1 MKKSYFLSLLFALF
15 FVGAHAQDV
24 GCFRI
29 VAETQRPICLPGET
43 RTLTAAPPIGSVP
56 KETTSY
62 TVAPTT
68 FSWRSPDNVNDLVSI
83 TSDDKWSGK
92 INLYGKEPSSTQP
105 PKRPFNFC
113 FFGEKYAKCLIGD
126 NGAVTFSIQGEPD
139 SPAPPFLQYVA
150 SVLNPAESGSGFNFA
165 PGSGIPFNPGNSRT
179 TPPYVNAIM
188 MLQDLMINNTGAIPG
203 NAGDPTTSQINYF
216 TTGAYPCRTFVAN
229 WQNVPLFG
237 SCSSAG
243 LQSYQIV
250 LFESTNI
257 VEIHIRRRN
266 SCASWLDG
274 RALIGI
280 QNADGSVGYAP
291 ASRGNGTWEVGPG
304 SVPPAPS
311 EAWRFT
317 PSGANVSVNYHWYEV
332 DASNT
337 VINDLGVG
345 QTKTVSPSV
354 ETRYRVDALFGVC
367 DPAMPLLPASDFT
380 IIKIGEVPVNP
391 PVDIKHCDSSSNPNQ
406 FTVGDNVAT
415 LFAST
420 GLNPAFVEAYFYT
433 TLADAQG
440 NTFNNICSLFPNDA
454 AATYTLVGGERS
466 HTIYVN
472 VTDNTAGCSSVL
484 SFDVGLIDC
493 KIDVNVCDVDNDNTQ
508 IVDLNDFRPDINASN
523 TADGLNPADYSI
535 TFHNSATDAD
545 DVTTQITV
553 LNPFTVIDGQDIY
566 VRIQKIADPSSYI
579 VKYLKVKLRPNP
591 DVTITGTT
599 QICAGT
605 TAPITISGHAG
616 AVVVY
621 EYNSVPQPAV
631 TIPAGGNVI
640 LTTPPVVSGNTYTY
654 TITSATYTDTDG
666 HVCSSPVP
674 QSAIV
679 TVGGLPT
686 AAFTTTNTT
695 ICENDVI
702 TINVSGTA
710 GTTVSY
716 TENAGT
722 VQSLLL
728 DGLGQGAISMPAVL
742 TPNTTYTYRLT
753 KVSTTSTP
761 PCEQTLT
768 DVVTITVSPN
778 PTATITQID
787 SQVCLGNASSV
798 KFSGTPNSIVTYT
811 LNTVTQPTI
820 TIPASGDITFSETL
834 PATGVFTYE
843 LVSVAMPAPSTCSQT
858 VTGTVAI
865 TVVGLPTATISTAI
879 PTICSGGNTVIDFS
893 GTPNTTV
900 YFKINGGPDQQVT
913 LLPST
918 ANPAIGEG
926 TYTSPALTAA
936 TTYQLVKVV
945 TTGTPSC
952 ETLLTNSV
960 LVDVKPLP
968 TATIQANQ
976 NICTGSSTTV
986 TVTAT
991 PNSTVTY
998 TLNGGPATNLSI
1010 GASGTG
1016 IINTGVLTAD
1026 ATYRLVS
1033 ISKLDGITCQ
1043 STLNATSIVR
1053 VVPLPT
1059 ASFTALP
1066 NICSNRTAE
1075 ITFTGTPNAQVNF
1088 TYTAGAV
1095 TTSDNVILNS
1105 SGGSIYT
1112 TIPITAITTFN
1123 LVSVVSAASGSIPSC
1138 TSNITGTLTI
1148 TPVAAPLINYSV
1160 TPLEVCDDNTDGL
1173 AQVNFDLKKNDI
1185 TLGNTSLV
1193 VTYHETPENARDGV
1207 YPYGPIYPIAF
1218 DASPQEA
1225 PYYVYVRVEEPGG
1238 STCPSLTRFRV
1249 IVNRTPQAVSPA
1261 PIAVCDDSTADGYSV
1276 FPDIKVREAEMTAA
1290 LYVAD
1295 PRAALY
1301 SDAYAFEYYL
1311 SQPQAEAGL
1320 AAGRINPAVS
1330 FANTVAYNQ
1339 TIWVRVINTSN
1350 STLCYKVVPMQ
1361 LIVRELPNVAIPAGQ
1376 YSLCDDD
1383 TEDGITAFDL
1393 EDYKTQ
1399 ITSQPGM
1406 SVKYYFDNAA
1416 VTSGTELPMTMVDGR
1431 LQYIN
1436 QVPVFQTIVVVVTNE
1451 SQDTKCS
1458 IRTTITL
1465 RVLPRPF
1472 ITMPAQIPTE
1482 CDDDGNGSAVFDLD
1496 ALKADIRA
1504 GGNYTITFHETR
1516 QNAIDNLYVYGQQ
1529 VDGSGNP
1536 VLDGSGNPIPIP
1548 YPSLFNGNIWI
1559 RATDNVTGC
1568 FSVAPL
1574 QLIVNPVPTVPAGG
1588 ILPQLVICDVNDDG
1602 QMRLDLRAHAEAYLL
1617 PQPVA
1622 GTYAITLHS
1631 SLIDAETPSAA
1642 LIPDTNYPSTN
1653 GQIVW
1658 VRIENTVTGC
1668 YSIASFE
1675 VVINPAKYFVPKEFT
1690 ICDQSLPND
1699 GKALFPSP
1707 TGVFGDLD
1715 SVMTGGL
1722 SGYDVIYYR
1731 NVADQNAL
1739 NNPIDKTVPYENES
1753 IPFQNIQVTLIDQVT
1768 GCVSISRLT
1777 LRVQP
1782 LPNPK
1787 TDPTDIEVCDNG
1799 VSRTDGI
1806 AENVDLTVNE
1816 TYIRNGANPTTVAF
1830 YYYNDLT
1837 LANTDA
1843 AANAISNVGFVNAI
1857 ATPTNYSGASGTI
1870 YVLMTTN
1877 PSASSP
1883 LAVKCS
1889 AMVEFELIVNPA
1901 PALGVNGVIKDFV
1914 ACVVG
1919 NTGVHTF
1926 TLSDH
1931 NINVIASGLTP
1942 SDYTFTYYDSQV
1954 NAEGGTATGLLAN
1967 SYTNISNPEPIWVR
1981 VVNNATTCVNVGTFN
1996 LVVDEA
2002 AVANPVPPT
2011 EPLLTT
2017 CDNDG
2022 TNDGSTAFN
2031 LTPLND
2037 IILGTPAPANFTIHY
2052 YDNEPDYLL
2061 DLAEG
2066 VTTANTRAIP
2076 DITNYITSTKDII
2089 ALVINRTSTTGC
2101 PARVDFTLTVNKLP
2115 KVSLQDGFFCFDPIT
2130 NLPLNTFALTATVD
2144 PAAGN
2149 YTFEWTKDGS
2159 PYPVTD
2165 NTTNVI
2171 NVDQAGIYSVVV
2183 TDVTTGCVSVK
2194 SDDVTVSP
2202 TSTAIATASVT
2213 GYFTDN
2219 ATITVIVDAASL
2231 GDYEFKLD
2239 EGQWQDSNVF
2249 SPVATGD
2256 HLVQIR
2262 DKNAGGC
2269 DEFIPLTVT
2278 VINYPKFFTPNG
2290 DGIHDKW
2297 TILGLGDEA
2306 RIYIFDRYGKLVK
2319 QISSDENGG
2328 WDGTMNGQMLPSTD
2342 YWFKV
2347 EYLENDV
2354 MKEFRAHFS
2363 LKR

>member
-83 TSDDKWSGK
+83 TSDDRWSGK

-105 PKRPFNFC
+105 PKKPFNFC

-139 SPAPPFLQYVA
+139 SPAPPFLQYIA
-150 SVLNPAESGSGFNFA
+150 SVLNPAESGSGYNFA
-165 PGSGIPFNPGNSRT
+165 AGSGIPFNPGNNRNI
-179 TPPYVNAIM
+179 PPYVNSIM

-266 SCASWLDG
+266 SCPSWLDG
-274 RALIGI
+274 RALIGM
-280 QNADGSVGYAP
+280 QNADGSLGYAP

-332 DASNT
+332 DNSNT
-337 VINDLGVG
+337 IINDLGVG

-415 LFAST
+415 LFAMT

-454 AATYTLVGGERS
+454 SAIYTLVGGERS
-466 HTIYVN
+466 HTIYIN

-553 LNPFTVIDGQDIY
+553 LNPFTVVNGQDVY
-566 VRIQKIADPSSYI
+566 VRVQKISNPSSYI

-621 EYNSVPQPAV
+621 EYNTVPQPAV
-631 TIPAGGNVI
+631 TIPAGGSVI

-674 QSAIV
+674 QSAVV

-686 AAFTTTNTT
+686 AAFTTTNTS
-695 ICENDVI
+695 ICENG
-702 TINVSGTA
+702 TIPVVVQGTA

-716 TENAGT
+716 IDNAGAPQTLVLDPSGAGTINLPTPLT
-722 VQSLLL
+722 V
-728 DGLGQGAISMPAVL
+728 
-742 TPNTTYTYRLT
+742 NTAYTYTLT
-753 KVSTTSTP
+753 KVSTSSTP
-761 PCEQTLT
+761 PCEQTLSST
-768 DVVTITVSPN
+768 VTITVLPN
-778 PTATITQID
+778 PTATIAIAETE
-787 SQVCLGNASSV
+787 VCLGSPV
-798 KFSGTPNSIVTYT
+798 QVTVSGTPDTDVVYTVNSGAPTTVTIPTSGSIVFPD
-811 LNTVTQPTI
+811 V
-820 TIPASGDITFSETL
+820 L
-834 PATGVFTYE
+834 PAEAVYIYQ
-843 LVSVAMPAPSTCSQT
+843 LVSATSVNAPYCSQT
-858 VTGTVAI
+858 LTGSDSV
-865 TVVGLPTATISTAI
+865 TVVGPPTATIST
-879 PTICSGGNTVIDFS
+879 TIATVCSGGNTVIDFS
-893 GTPNTTV
+893 GTANATV
-900 YFKINGGPDQQVT
+900 YYTINGAPEQQVVLT
-913 LLPST
+913 PTT
-918 ANPAIGEG
+918 ANPAIGTNSVSFTG
-926 TYTSPALTAA
+926 LTAD
-936 TTYQLVKVV
+936 TRYQLVRAQAAGSA
-945 TTGTPSC
+945 TCSRA
-952 ETLLTNSV
+952 LTDFV
-960 LVDVKPLP
+960 LVTVKPLP

-1010 GASGTG
+1010 GTSGTG

-1088 TYTAGAV
+1088 SYTVGAV
-1095 TTSDNVILNS
+1095 TTFDNVILNS
-1105 SGGSIYT
+1105 SGGWIYT
-1112 TIPITAITTFN
+1112 TIPITATTTFN

-1148 TPVAAPLINYSV
+1148 TPTAAPAINFNP
-1160 TPLEVCDDNTDGL
+1160 TPLEVCDDNTDGIALFNL
-1173 AQVNFDLKKNDI
+1173 ALKNDEI
-1185 TLGNTSLV
+1185 IGAGSTLQI
-1193 VTYHETPENARDGV
+1193 TYHETQQNAIDGV
-1207 YPYGPIYPIAF
+1207 FPKY
-1218 DASPQEA
+1218 A
-1225 PYYVYVRVEEPGG
+1225 PYENLVNAHPDQAPYIMWVRVQEVGG
-1238 STCPSLTRFRV
+1238 SACPSIAQLRL
-1249 IVNRTPQAVSPA
+1249 IVNRTPQPVSPDS
-1261 PIAVCDDSTADGYSV
+1261 IEICDDTTADGFAT
-1276 FPDIKVREAEMTAA
+1276 FPDLRIREAQMLAVLNPLDNYTFTYYRDEADANAAVPTATP
-1290 LYVAD
+1290 LPVTNYTNQVAF
-1295 PRAALY
+1295 
-1301 SDAYAFEYYL
+1301 S
-1311 SQPQAEAGL
+1311 
-1320 AAGRINPAVS
+1320 
-1330 FANTVAYNQ
+1330 Q
-1339 TIWVRVINTSN
+1339 TIWVRVAN
-1350 STLCYKVVPMQ
+1350 SITGCFKAVSLRLIVNPNPIIPAPGVLPEYTLCDVNNTGDGKEFFNLQSQIPLITTTPGMEVKFYFDDAAVAAGTPLLLNYENVVVP
-1361 LIVRELPNVAIPAGQ
+1361 A
-1376 YSLCDDD
+1376 
-1383 TEDGITAFDL
+1383 
-1393 EDYKTQ
+1393 
-1399 ITSQPGM
+1399 
-1406 SVKYYFDNAA
+1406 
-1416 VTSGTELPMTMVDGR
+1416 
-1431 LQYIN
+1431 
-1436 QVPVFQTIVVVVTNE
+1436 QTIVVIVQNTLTGCT
-1451 SQDTKCS
+1451 S
-1458 IRTTITL
+1458 RTTLTL
-1465 RVLPRPF
+1465 RVKELPVIVIPA
-1472 ITMPAQIPTE
+1472 ITPEI
-1482 CDDDGNGSAVFDLD
+1482 CDADGNNAGQFDLD
-1496 ALKADIRA
+1496 ALIPEITGGA
-1504 GGNYTITFHETR
+1504 GYIVTFHETFL
-1516 QNAIDNLYVYGQQ
+1516 NAENNLFPYTSPYENLA
-1529 VDGSGNP
+1529 SG
-1536 VLDGSGNPIPIP
+1536 II
-1548 YPSLFNGNIWI
+1548 FI
-1559 RATDNVTGC
+1559 RATDATTGC

-1574 QLIVNPVPTVPAGG
+1574 SLIVNPIPVVPSTPIDPLTV
-1588 ILPQLVICDVNDDG
+1588 CDDNDD
-1602 QMRLDLRAHAEAYLL
+1602 QIRRVDLQSHAEAILL
-1617 PQPVA
+1617 PQPIVGNYDIKYFLTETEA
-1622 GTYAITLHS
+1622 DQGTIGAIV
-1631 SLIDAETPSAA
+1631 TP
-1642 LIPDTNYPSTN
+1642 TNHLASN
-1653 GQIVW
+1653 GDVIW
-1658 VRIENTVTGC
+1658 VRITNTDTGC
-1668 YSIASFE
+1668 YNKISFE
-1675 VVINPAKYFVPKEFT
+1675 IIINPAVRFPSVEYAL
-1690 ICDQSLPND
+1690 CDDALPNN
-1699 GKALFPSP
+1699 GFTTFNLTSQNQYFGGANYTVAYYTLA
-1707 TGVFGDLD
+1707 GVLITTPDAYVNVNPGAQTLN
-1715 SVMTGGL
+1715 
-1722 SGYDVIYYR
+1722 VITT
-1731 NVADQNAL
+1731 NNA
-1739 NNPIDKTVPYENES
+1739 TSCES
-1753 IPFQNIQVTLIDQVT
+1753 RSTLTI
-1768 GCVSISRLT
+1768 
-1777 LRVQP
+1777 RVVP

-1787 TDPTDIEVCDNG
+1787 LDPEEIVECDNDSPG
-1799 VSRTDGI
+1799 NGLTQF
-1806 AENVDLTVNE
+1806 DLTIREN
-1816 TYIRNGANPTTVAF
+1816 YIRNLATNVSFF
-1830 YYYNDLT
+1830 YYIDRNQAVLDGEQGT
-1837 LANTDA
+1837 TFP
-1843 AANAISNVGFVNAI
+1843 NAIP
-1857 ATPTNYSGASGTI
+1857 TPTNFTSTVPFNQTI
-1870 YVLMTTN
+1870 YVLVATN
-1877 PSASSP
+1877 VGNPTAKS
-1883 LAVKCS
+1883 CYQI
-1889 AMVEFELIVNPA
+1889 VELKLSVNPL

-1919 NTGVHTF
+1919 STGVHTF

-1954 NAEGGTATGLLAN
+1954 NAEGGTATGLLTN
-1967 SYTNISNPEPIWVR
+1967 SYTNISNPEQIWVR

-2017 CDNDG
+2017 CDNYG
-2022 TNDGSTAFN
+2022 INDGSAAFN

-2115 KVSLQDGFFCFDPIT
+2115 EVTLQDGFFCFDPIT

-2249 SPVATGD
+2249 SPVATGE
-2256 HLVQIR
+2256 HKVFIQ
-2262 DKNAGGC
+2262 DKNNGGC
-2269 DEFIPLTVT
+2269 VPFDPLTVT

-2347 EYLENDV
+2347 EYLENNV